1 MRVLVVHDRENVRNE
16 LVDIVN
22 GEAGSGVLVEQ
33 ADDFVSAH
41 RKLSSLIFDLMI
53 IDLTLPHMH
62 GRGEA
67 DYSTADRLLQELFST
82 DGLNCPGDIVGIT
95 KDSAALSSIANN
107 IGPHLM
113 GIIEEDN
120 KAVWKQRVR
129 DAVAY
134 ARRASETRLLSINS
148 QFWYDAAIITALDKE
163 LAPHLERFECE
174 PSKLFPG
181 SREFGFRD
189 SLGAMRRGV
198 MFAIGKS
205 GQASAASYTQSILS
219 YFRPKIALM
228 SGFCGGIKAKKV
240 NIGDLIVFE
249 SALDWDYGKWQEVK
263 QTDGDQTDGDQT
275 AKETV
280 FHSRPDPVSIAG
292 ETIHLIGRDLVL
304 NGLKD
309 KSTLVKKYS
318 GLGKGSLQDFA
329 VHLGP
334 VASGSAVVANDEI
347 VGKIRGL
354 NESIVG
360 VDMESFAFY
369 YACRRTHVRRPAF
382 VCMKAV
388 ADHSNGNKG
397 DEYHATCSEISANAV
412 AEILTARWNF
422 EV

>member
-1 MRVLVVHDRENVRNE
+1 MRVLVIHDREAVCDE
-16 LVDIVN
+16 LVNIVKV
-22 GEAGSGVLVEQ
+22 EAGAGVQVET
-33 ADDFVSAH
+33 ANDFVSAH
-41 RKLSSLIFDLMI
+41 RQLSAHIFDLVI
-53 IDLTLPHMH
+53 IDLTLPHIH

-67 DYSTADRLLQELFST
+67 DYSTADRLLQELFGT
-82 DGLNCPGDIVGIT
+82 DGLNCPGDIVGVT
-95 KDSAALSSIANN
+95 KDPAALSSIANN

-113 GIIEEDN
+113 GIIEEDE
-120 KAVWKQRVR
+120 KGSWKKRIR

-148 QFWYDAAIITALDKE
+148 QFWYDAAIVTALDKE
-163 LAPHLERFECE
+163 LAPHLNRFEHD
-174 PSKLFPG
+174 PSKHFSG
-181 SREFGFRD
+181 AREFGFRD
-189 SLGAMRRGV
+189 KSGAMRRGV

-219 YFRPKIALM
+219 YYRPKIALM

-249 SALDWDYGKWQEVK
+249 SALDWDYGKWQEVE
-263 QTDGDQTDGDQT
+263 QTDRGGTV
-275 AKETV
+275 KETV

-292 ETIHLIGRDLVL
+292 EPIHLVGRDMVA

-309 KSTLVKKYS
+309 KAALLQKFRV
-318 GLGKGSLQDFA
+318 LEKGALQDFA

-360 VDMESFAFY
+360 VDMESFGFY
-369 YACRRTHVRRPAF
+369 YACRRTHVRKPAF

-412 AEILTARWNF
+412 AEILTTKWTF
-422 EV
+422 EA

>member
-1 MRVLVVHDRENVRNE
+1 MRVLVVHDREAVRDQ
-16 LVDIVN
+16 LVEIVKT
-22 GEAGSGVLVEQ
+22 EAGNGVHVE
-33 ADDFVSAH
+33 AANDFVSAH
-41 RKLSSLIFDLMI
+41 RQLSANIFDLMI
-53 IDLTLPHMH
+53 IDLTLPHIH

-67 DYSTADRLLQELFST
+67 DYSTADRLLQELFGT

-95 KDSAALSSIANN
+95 KDPAALTSIANN

-113 GIIEEDN
+113 GIIEEDDN
-120 KAVWKQRVR
+120 GGWKQRVQ

-134 ARRASETRLLSINS
+134 ARRASETRLISLNS
-148 QFWYDAAIITALDKE
+148 QFWYDAAIVTALDKE
-163 LAPHLERFECE
+163 LAPHLERFEHE
-174 PSKLFPG
+174 PAKHFVG
-181 SREFGFRD
+181 AREFGFRD
-189 SLGAMRRGV
+189 NGGAMRRGV

-219 YFRPKIALM
+219 YYRPKIALM

-249 SALDWDYGKWQEVK
+249 SALDWDYGKWQEVG
-263 QTDGDQTDGDQT
+263 QTDGEQTV
-275 AKETV
+275 KETV
-280 FHSRPDPVSIAG
+280 FNSRPDPVSIAG
-292 ETIHLIGRDLVL
+292 EPVHLIGRDMVS

-309 KSTLVKKYS
+309 KSALLKKF
-318 GLGKGSLQDFA
+318 GVLEKGSLQDFT

-360 VDMESFAFY
+360 VDMESFGFY
-369 YACRRTHVRRPAF
+369 YACRRTHVRKPAF

-412 AEILTARWNF
+412 AEILTTRWKF
-422 EV
+422 DQ